1 MKTNSFHK
9 LSSAAMA
16 GNPEAQ
22 FQLFKLYFDGD
33 EDLDIPYDPET
44 ALKWLRKSFA
54 QGYPP
59 AIGEM
64 GKIYIDGGIEDL
76 HDPAKGVKLEIQA
89 ADKGYPA
96 SMVRAGNYLFMG
108 KTQPL
113 DSPGQYVD
121 IDVDRAI
128 EYWEKAFG
136 KGDLRAALALAKATI
151 MGVGEDKDYKK
162 VISYLERILREA
174 DPEDETL
181 AGTLAEAQFW
191 MGYLHFYGLGVQRL
205 NRAEAY
211 RWFAKASEGGFLPA
225 EDILENDDD
234 PREALLTW
242 HIPYDYESWSKEC
255 FFEAYEEDVVTP
267 ETPAREPESL
277 VSQLIRKAHAGD
289 PEAWYKL
296 GLCYEKGR
304 GVFQSNYQA
313 IQCYRRV
320 IGTIPDA
327 EARIAILEF
336 EKLRI
341 HESEEQAIRDT
352 ISSLENAA
360 RRGSKLAQDFM
371 SSLRKLSKK
380 S

>member
-1 MKTNSFHK
+1 MKADSFHK
-9 LSSAAMA
+9 LSIAAMG

-22 FQLFKLYFDGD
+22 FELFKLYYDGD
-33 EDLDIPYDPET
+33 EDLDVPYDPET

-54 QGYPP
+54 QGYAP

-64 GKIYIDGGIEDL
+64 GKIYIDGGIQDL

-89 ADKGYPA
+89 ADKGYLA

-108 KTQPL
+108 KTQPA

-128 EYWEKAFG
+128 EYWGKAYEA
-136 KGDLRAALALAKATI
+136 GDLRAALALAKATI
-151 MGVGEDKDYKK
+151 MGVGEDKDYEK
-162 VISYLERILREA
+162 VISYLERILREI
-174 DPEDETL
+174 DPDDENLTS
-181 AGTLAEAQFW
+181 TLAEAQFW
-191 MGYLHFYGLGVQRL
+191 IGYLHFYGLGVQRL

-211 RWFAKASEGGFLPA
+211 RWFAKASEGCFLPA
-225 EDILENDDD
+225 EDILDNDDD

-255 FFEAYEEDVVTP
+255 IFEAYEEDVVK
-267 ETPAREPESL
+267 EEPAQKEPESL

-289 PEAWYKL
+289 PKAWYDL

-320 IGTIPDA
+320 MGTIPDA
-327 EARIAILEF
+327 EARIIILEF
-336 EKLRI
+336 EKRRI
-341 HESEEQAIRDT
+341 HESEEQAILNT
-352 ISSLENAA
+352 ISSLEHVA
-360 RRGSKLAQDFM
+360 RRGSKLAQDVIR
-371 SSLRKLSKK
+371 SLRKLKK